1 MRGGTPPGRVR
12 KLSETLAKIA
22 ALPEYRK
29 FLEDQF
35 AFDRS
40 FIDAA
45 KATQFVNDQLD
56 DMKKA
61 TAAN

>member
-1 MRGGTPPGRVR
+1 VR
-12 KLSETLAKIA
+12 KLSETLARIA
-22 ALPEYRK
+22 ASPEYRK
-29 FLEDQF
+29 FLKDQF
-35 AFDRS
+35 AFDNS

-45 KATQFVNDQLD
+45 KATQFVKEQLD